1 MKYDVIVVGG
11 GPAGLA
17 AAVEASKNGAEKV
30 LVVER
35 DQELGG
41 ILNQCIHNGFGLHY
55 FKEEL
60 TGPEYAER
68 FIKELKTISKVEGY
82 VIKTAFYMNSPKETK
97 AYPDHLEDID
107 LSLED
112 LLATTISVQF
122 KVLKK
127 ADKSPVVNFS
137 QEVGPF
143 NANTNS
149 QKTRNLISK
158 NLESM
163 INKTIIKDKK

>member
-1 MKYDVIVVGG
+1 MKLID
-11 GPAGLA
+11 
-17 AAVEASKNGAEKV
+17 
-30 LVVER
+30 
-35 DQELGG
+35 
-41 ILNQCIHNGFGLHY
+41 ILNQSYKDKSIDEALTKKGSTVDDQDKQSRIRYDLLVNMDDFIDNVINDFNG
-55 FKEEL
+55 
-60 TGPEYAER
+60 

-127 ADKSPVVNFS
+127 ADKSPIVNFS

-143 NANTNS
+143 NANINS

-158 NLESM
+158 NLENM
-163 INKTIIKDKK
+163 INKTIHKNKQ

>member
-1 MKYDVIVVGG
+1 MK
-11 GPAGLA
+11 
-17 AAVEASKNGAEKV
+17 KNKCEEKMK
-30 LVVER
+30 LI
-35 DQELGG
+35 D
-41 ILNQCIHNGFGLHY
+41 ILNQSYKDKSIDEALTKKGSTVDDQDKQSRIRYDLLVNMDDFVDNVINDFNG
-55 FKEEL
+55 
-60 TGPEYAER
+60 

-137 QEVGPF
+137 QEAGPF

-158 NLESM
+158 NLERM
-163 INKTIIKDKK
+163 INKTIREVH

>member
-1 MKYDVIVVGG
+1 MKLID
-11 GPAGLA
+11 
-17 AAVEASKNGAEKV
+17 
-30 LVVER
+30 
-35 DQELGG
+35 
-41 ILNQCIHNGFGLHY
+41 ILNQSYKDKSIDEALTKKGSTVDDQDKQSRIRYDLLVNMDDFVDDVINDFNG
-55 FKEEL
+55 
-60 TGPEYAER
+60 

-163 INKTIIKDKK
+163 INKTIHKDKK

>member
-1 MKYDVIVVGG
+1 MKLID
-11 GPAGLA
+11 
-17 AAVEASKNGAEKV
+17 
-30 LVVER
+30 
-35 DQELGG
+35 
-41 ILNQCIHNGFGLHY
+41 ILNQSYKDKSIDEALTKKGSTVDDQDKQSRIRYDLLVNMDDFVDDVINDFNG
-55 FKEEL
+55 
-60 TGPEYAER
+60 

-137 QEVGPF
+137 QEAGPF

-163 INKTIIKDKK
+163 INKTIHKDKK